1 MSCHDI
7 VWFCWHYKLSTM
19 CSESISEKELY
30 ITIFTKNFRNFI
42 ITIKYHDIFINIS
55 LKRRD
60 CDLKNNGT
68 LFVSTLFFV
77 KTLLQFNWFNWE
89 LFSNNTGYLVSIF
102 VSLAFRNNQRCY
114 KIVQISFFG
123 NHVNPWT
130 PKPRSS
136 LGLGGLRISWQIA
149 NVLVCMYP
157 NK

>member
-89 LFSNNTGYLVSIF
+89 LFSNNTWYLVSIF

-136 LGLGGLRISWQIA
+136 LGLGVSAYFLANCKCFGLHVS
-149 NVLVCMYP
+149 
-157 NK
+157 